1 MFVEADADVTLDQF
15 GDELGPPFPC
25 FDHVLFDVPGSTRV
39 LACLLIHIQVTRLKC
54 RRFIFASRMN
64 HAMCDAAGLMQ
75 FLTALGEI
83 ARGASAPSISLVWR
97 REPLNARNPPRVTPA
112 EIRALRQLVPP
123 QLGKFSSFDLLT
135 ACLWRSCIRSLHL
148 DPEEEVR
155 YVV

>member
-1 MFVEADADVTLDQF
+1 MQCVMLQDV
-15 GDELGPPFPC
+15 
-25 FDHVLFDVPGSTRV
+25 
-39 LACLLIHIQVTRLKC
+39 
-54 RRFIFASRMN
+54 
-64 HAMCDAAGLMQ
+64 Q

-83 ARGASAPSISLVWR
+83 ARGAS
-97 REPLNARNPPRVTPA
+97 A